1 MITSTRFTSVTE
13 RTAVMAMMVSVA
25 MTPIYVAGPACMC
38 VPPARPESPIPGRMP
53 SVPCVTPEPV
63 VYHRTINIHRL
74 DDIIRSVNV
83 LIAYYLYGDLVFL
96 VLLYIY
102 RGYILVYILRQYRLE
117 NDESFA
123 SFAGLHY
130 AQVVYLPVAVEIEVT
145 ERAVWIVEHRLELF
159 QVLSLCK

>member
-1 MITSTRFTSVTE
+1 
-13 RTAVMAMMVSVA
+13 
-25 MTPIYVAGPACMC
+25 
-38 VPPARPESPIPGRMP
+38 MP

-96 VLLYIY
+96 VLLYVY
-102 RGYILVYILRQYRLE
+102 RGYILVYILRQYGLE
-117 NDESFA
+117 NDETLA
-123 SFAGLHY
+123 SLAGLHN
-130 AQVVYLPVAVEIEVT
+130 AQVIYLSVAVEIEVT